1 MIERTLDKL
10 APLMPE
16 RVKRWRRA
24 LTLVDRDLRELLEKE
39 IITTGYS
46 VLGDQREQILLSL
59 PPAEKAKGV
68 IDLGTILY
76 NEEKWSA
83 GLQKKELMEN
93 LAVFGRS
100 GAGKTNVVFHLLEQL
115 VTERVPFLF
124 LDWKRTGRHLLPRL
138 GREARVFT
146 PGRNLSRFPF
156 NPFVAPPGI
165 EQSVYLN
172 HVVDVLGD
180 AYTLGDAARSVL
192 HKALGTIDG
201 TPTVEKIANAVN
213 NIPDQERVR
222 GWKTSA
228 LRALESVAALKLDD
242 HDQKEMENALC
253 SGSAI
258 VELDGLAPSN
268 KKFLLPLLCLWI
280 YYLKLPTAKRE
291 ELSLVIV
298 IEEAHHLLYRK
309 SNSSETLME
318 QLLRQ
323 CREIGIGVIVVD
335 QHPHLISSAALGNT
349 YTTICLNLKDPT
361 DMNKA
366 ANVTLV
372 GDKEIFSRLP
382 VGHGVVKLQDRW
394 TKPFL
399 VRFPLVTVA
408 KGAVTDDVL
417 RRHIQPDGTLSDAA
431 GSFAGF
437 SSGEGRSRNADRPLT
452 EEELLFVDDVL
463 RHPDDGVDARYKRLG
478 INTDKGHK
486 RKRKLISKGTLEE
499 NTIKIGRTTR
509 VVLRV
514 SKNAREMLGLETTT
528 GNESIDHEYWKRWHA
543 NKLERAGYQVQ
554 IESPRNQGRAD
565 IVAWKNGE
573 TIAVEIETGK
583 SDTLNNVRQD
593 LLSGFSRVVVV
604 ATNKKAQ
611 RKIEEELAGAELLSP
626 RVRVMLRDNTKH
638 S

>member
-1 MIERTLDKL
+1 MIDRTLDKL

-39 IITTGYS
+39 IIATGYS
-46 VLGDQREQILLSL
+46 ILGDQREQILLSL

-83 GLQKKELMEN
+83 GLQKKELMQN

-115 VTERVPFLF
+115 VTERIPFLF

-138 GREARVFT
+138 GRKARVFT

-201 TPTVEKIANAVN
+201 TPTVEKITNAVN

-242 HDQKEMENALC
+242 HNKKEMETALC

-258 VELDGLAPSN
+258 IELDGLAPSN

-298 IEEAHHLLYRK
+298 VEEAHHLLYRK
-309 SNSSETLME
+309 TSGSESLME

-372 GDKEIFSRLP
+372 GNKEIFSRLP

-394 TKPFL
+394 TNPFL

-417 RRHIQPDGTLSDAA
+417 RRHIRPDGTLSGAVGALA
-431 GSFAGF
+431 GL

-463 RHPDDGVDARYKRLG
+463 QHPDDGVDARYKRLG

-499 NTIKIGRTTR
+499 KTIKIGRTTR

-528 GNESIDHEYWKRWHA
+528 GNESLDHEYWKRWHA
-543 NKLERAGYQVQ
+543 NKLDRAGYQVQ
-554 IESPRNQGRAD
+554 IEAPRNQGHAD
-565 IVAWKNGE
+565 IVGWKNGE
-573 TIAVEIETGK
+573 TIAIEIETGK
-583 SDTLNNVRQD
+583 SDTLTNVRQD
-593 LLSGFSRVVVV
+593 LLSGFGRVIVVG
-604 ATNKKAQ
+604 TNKKAH
-611 RKIEEELAGAELLSP
+611 RRIEKELAGAGLISP
-626 RVRVMLRDNTKH
+626 RVRVMLRDNT
-638 S
+638 